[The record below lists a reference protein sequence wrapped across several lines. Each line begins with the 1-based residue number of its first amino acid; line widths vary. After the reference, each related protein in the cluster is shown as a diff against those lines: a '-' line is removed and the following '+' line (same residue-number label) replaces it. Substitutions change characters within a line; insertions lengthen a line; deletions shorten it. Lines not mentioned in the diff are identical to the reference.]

1 MFMPSAEGVTQPD
14 RDQLFD
20 KFDTERDS
28 RMRTGVNKPEQI
40 PQMFH
45 VKHYLAL
52 LA

>member
-1 MFMPSAEGVTQPD
+1 M

-20 KFDTERDS
+20 KFDTKIDS
-28 RMRTGVNKPEQI
+28 RKGVGVNKLEQI